1 MQVCL
6 FAEFANESLLAHVA
20 VYHVKKLKSIS
31 LLNVCHA
38 RPVDFGV
45 LHCDH
50 IACTKPLFVPPRCS
64 KCIFHSMACM
74 YRLIDMASRPH
85 L

>member
-6 FAEFANESLLAHVA
+6 FAEFANESLLAHVT
-20 VYHVKKLKSIS
+20 VYHVKKLKSIN

-38 RPVDFGV
+38 QPVDLSL

-50 IACTKPLFVPPRCS
+50 IECTKTTDCS
-64 KCIFHSMACM
+64 TMLQQVHVS
-74 YRLIDMASRPH
+74 
-85 L
+85 

>member
-6 FAEFANESLLAHVA
+6 FAEFANESLLSHVT
-20 VYHVKKLKSIS
+20 VYQVKKLKSIN

-38 RPVDFGV
+38 QPVDFSV

-50 IACTKPLFVPPRCS
+50 IVCTKPLIVAPCCS
-64 KCIFHSMACM
+64 KCMFHSMQCM
-74 YRLIDMASRPH
+74 YRLIDMASRPQ